1 MKTIPT
7 FILTLF
13 FTVLFT
19 TNLVGLENIAI
30 HISKYPQSVDDFLLL
45 RDQLANTPEGGAALT
60 IIALDAYVK
69 NHPDALKFLT
79 LILSQNNLQQSNSP
93 NAYKGYEPSKNYFNY
108 HFGRMQEKPSF
119 MECYIINNQIT
130 FRRNQ
135 FSIINENQ
143 IKTFVLS
150 NVSSMSPRPI
160 TMEKNDK
167 GIWKAK
173 ELSSLFLGC
182 PEQKKAKDDL

>member
-1 MKTIPT
+1 
-7 FILTLF
+7 
-13 FTVLFT
+13 
-19 TNLVGLENIAI
+19 
-30 HISKYPQSVDDFLLL
+30 
-45 RDQLANTPEGGAALT
+45 
-60 IIALDAYVK
+60 
-69 NHPDALKFLT
+69 
-79 LILSQNNLQQSNSP
+79 
-93 NAYKGYEPSKNYFNY
+93 
-108 HFGRMQEKPSF
+108 MQGKPSF

-150 NVSSMSPRPI
+150 NVSSMSPRLI

>member
-1 MKTIPT
+1 
-7 FILTLF
+7 
-13 FTVLFT
+13 
-19 TNLVGLENIAI
+19 
-30 HISKYPQSVDDFLLL
+30 VDDFLLL
-45 RDQLANTPEGGAALT
+45 RDQLANTPEDGAALT

-108 HFGRMQEKPSF
+108 HFGRMQGKPSF

-143 IKTFVLS
+143 IKTFVIS

-167 GIWKAK
+167 EIWKAK

>member
-1 MKTIPT
+1 
-7 FILTLF
+7 
-13 FTVLFT
+13 
-19 TNLVGLENIAI
+19 
-30 HISKYPQSVDDFLLL
+30 
-45 RDQLANTPEGGAALT
+45 
-60 IIALDAYVK
+60 
-69 NHPDALKFLT
+69 
-79 LILSQNNLQQSNSP
+79 
-93 NAYKGYEPSKNYFNY
+93 
-108 HFGRMQEKPSF
+108 MQGKPSF

-130 FRRNQ
+130 FIRNQ

-150 NVSSMSPRPI
+150 NVSNMSPRSI

>member
-1 MKTIPT
+1 MKTILRFTLT
-7 FILTLF
+7 FIFTGLITTTLI
-13 FTVLFT
+13 
-19 TNLVGLENIAI
+19 GQENIVI
-30 HISKYPQSVDDFLLL
+30 NISKYPQSVDDFLAI
-45 RDQLANTPEGGAALT
+45 REQLANTPEGGAALT

-69 NHPDALKFLT
+69 NHADALKFLT

-93 NAYKGYEPSKNYFNY
+93 NAYKGYEPSKSYFNY
-108 HFGRMQEKPSF
+108 HFSRMQGKPSF

-135 FSIINENQ
+135 YSIINENQ

-173 ELSSLFLGC
+173 ELSSLLLGC
-182 PEQKKAKDDL
+182 PEQKNLKDDL